1 MSTPVNGG
9 NGAGNNGNGNA
20 SRNKMLRRYGPIAVI
35 VVVIAV
41 IAIIAALAGGGDDN
55 NDAKVQTQSSTNNG
69 DLPLTFQEAKDQGK
83 DIDFGPNCDPETGRI
98 KIPTQSAPQCV
109 EPWPAGK
116 DNGGATYQGVTATSI
131 KVAVYV
137 GQNDPLQQA
146 LVAGAGASTDPK
158 DYAKTAVDYIKAFE
172 SVSEL
177 YGRKVDIVQVNA
189 TGGPDDH
196 AAAKADALKIAKEIK
211 PFAVL
216 GGPAQ
221 APEYWRELAKD
232 KILCIGNCSLAQG
245 EKEINDAA
253 PYVWPAGPAPEQSD
267 KLMAELI
274 GKQLAGKKAEFA
286 GDAAMQSKDRVYGYI
301 QAQTTQ
307 GQYEARNQA
316 FFKEIKDKYD
326 IDIAAKS
333 TYTFDVS
340 QGQNIARTVIN
351 KMKSAGVTTIILSA
365 DPLIPANL
373 TKEATAQNYFPE
385 WFIGPSV
392 FVDTAIFGR
401 TFDQKQW
408 SHAFGLS
415 LLAARGPREESESY
429 TVYKWFTGNEPPV
442 NAQAIPY
449 TNVLYFFIGA
459 QLAGPDLTP
468 QNYQRGMFRYVAPDS
483 TALRPHVSWGDTK
496 LWGSTPD
503 HHSTD
508 DGAIIWWDSKAKG
521 QDEVGKDGEGEYR
534 YFDMGQR
541 YLPGAFPTDPVKFF
555 DNTNT
560 ITVFEH
566 RPPEDAPPDYPSP
579 AK

>member
-1 MSTPVNGG
+1 MSINGG
-9 NGAGNNGNGNA
+9 NGGNAAGNPNA
-20 SRNKMLRRYGPIAVI
+20 NRNKMLRRYAPIAVI

-41 IAIIAALAGGGDDN
+41 IAIIAALAGGSDDN
-55 NDAKVQTQSSTNNG
+55 NDAKVQTQSSTKSNS

-83 DIDFGPNCDPETGRI
+83 NIDFGPNCDPNTGRI
-98 KIPTQSAPQCV
+98 KIPALSAPQCV
-109 EPWPAGK
+109 EPWAAGK
-116 DNGGATYQGVTATSI
+116 DNGGATSPGVTATSI
-131 KVAVYV
+131 KVALYV

-158 DYAKTAVDYIKAFE
+158 DYAKTAEGYIKAFE

-221 APEYWRELAKD
+221 APEFWRELAKD
-232 KILCIGNCSLAQG
+232 KIMCIGNCSLAQG
-245 EKEINDAA
+245 EKEINDNA
-253 PYVWPAGPAPEQSD
+253 PYVWPAGPSPEQSD

-274 GKQLAGKKAEFA
+274 GNQLAGKKAEFA
-286 GDAAMQSKDRVYGYI
+286 GDPAMQSKDRVYGYI

-316 FFKEIKDKYD
+316 FFKDIRDKYD

-351 KMKSAGVTTIILSA
+351 KMKSAGVTTVILSA

-401 TFDQKQW
+401 TFDQRQW

-415 LLAARGPREESESY
+415 LLAARGPREQSESY
-429 TVYKWFTGNEPPV
+429 TVYKWFTGDQPPV

-449 TNVLYFFIGA
+449 TNVLYFFIGTT
-459 QLAGPDLTP
+459 LAGPDLTP
-468 QNYQRGMFRYVAPDS
+468 QNFERGMFRYDSPDS
-483 TALRPHVSWGDTK
+483 SALRPHVSWGDTK

-503 HHSTD
+503 HHSSD
-508 DGAIIWWDSKAKG
+508 DGAIIWWDPKAQG
-521 QDEVGKDGEGEYR
+521 QDEVGNDGVGEYR
-534 YFDMGQR
+534 YFDMGKR
-541 YLPGAFPTDPVKFF
+541 YLPGAFPTEPVKFF

-560 ITVFEH
+560 ITVLKT
-566 RPPEDAPPDYPSP
+566 RPPEDTPPDYPSP

>member
-1 MSTPVNGG
+1 M
-9 NGAGNNGNGNA
+9 A
-20 SRNKMLRRYGPIAVI
+20 YDE
-35 VVVIAV
+35 
-41 IAIIAALAGGGDDN
+41 ALADRIRELVGSEPHVSDKRMFGGL
-55 NDAKVQTQSSTNNG
+55 A
-69 DLPLTFQEAKDQGK
+69 F
-83 DIDFGPNCDPETGRI
+83 
-98 KIPTQSAPQCV
+98 
-109 EPWPAGK
+109 
-116 DNGGATYQGVTATSI
+116 
-131 KVAVYV
+131 
-137 GQNDPLQQA
+137 
-146 LVAGAGASTDPK
+146 LVAGNMAITAS
-158 DYAKTAVDYIKAFE
+158 
-172 SVSEL
+172 
-177 YGRKVDIVQVNA
+177 GQ
-189 TGGPDDH
+189 GG
-196 AAAKADALKIAKEIK
+196 
-211 PFAVL
+211 VL
-216 GGPAQ
+216 VRVP
-221 APEYWRELAKD
+221 
-232 KILCIGNCSLAQG
+232 
-245 EKEINDAA
+245 
-253 PYVWPAGPAPEQSD
+253 PEQSD

-286 GDAAMQSKDRVYGYI
+286 GDPAMQGKDRVYGYI

-316 FFKEIKDKYD
+316 FFKDVKDKYD

-351 KMKSAGVTTIILSA
+351 KMKSAGVTTVILSA

-401 TFDQKQW
+401 TFDQRQW

-429 TVYKWFTGNEPPV
+429 TVYKWFTGKTPPV

-459 QLAGPDLTP
+459 SLAGPDLTP
-468 QNYQRGMFRYVAPDS
+468 QNFERGMFRYDSPDS

-503 HHSTD
+503 HHSSD
-508 DGAIIWWDSKAKG
+508 DGAIIWWDPKAKG
-521 QDEVGKDGEGEYR
+521 QDEVGKDGDGEYR
-534 YFDMGQR
+534 YVDMGKR
-541 YLPGAFPTDPVKFF
+541 FLPGAFPTDPVKFF
-555 DNTNT
+555 DPANT
-560 ITVFEH
+560 ITVLKT
-566 RPPEDAPPDYPSP
+566 RPTEDTPPDYPSP